1 MDLAVMK
8 EINSCLV
15 EEWGAEDAEGI
26 PSEEWPYKLERWGNA
41 EGWEIYRFDDNDGVG
56 RYAGYAE
63 GVGVISGSVAGMT
76 LEDLTDE
83 FRGGDWLMEQDPVD
97 LNIVDDIDDGTVPSY
112 DEGLDAVEDLVY
124 DAYGD
129 DAEFWIL
136 RGYFLRAS
144 KKYVAIVQRTRAKGE
159 TTVVGTGIEPIS
171 IGFRKASPERRLA
184 IAIARHL
191 MNGTA

>member
-1 MDLAVMK
+1 MDVAVMK
-8 EINSCLV
+8 EINSCLID
-15 EEWGAEDAEGI
+15 EWGAEDKEGV
-26 PSEEWPYKLERWGNA
+26 PSEDWPFKLEHWGHA
-41 EGWEIYRFDDNDGVG
+41 EGWEIYRFDDNDGVD

-76 LEDLTDE
+76 LDDLVDE
-83 FRGGDWLMEQDPVD
+83 FRGGEWIQDQEPVD
-97 LNIVDDIDDGTVPSY
+97 LNQVDDEEPGTVPGY

-136 RGYFLRAS
+136 RGYYLKAT
-144 KKYVAIVQRTRAKGE
+144 KKYLAIVQRTRAKGE
-159 TTVVGTGIEPIS
+159 TTVVGTGLDPIS

-184 IAIARHL
+184 IAVARNIL
-191 MNGTA
+191 NGGG